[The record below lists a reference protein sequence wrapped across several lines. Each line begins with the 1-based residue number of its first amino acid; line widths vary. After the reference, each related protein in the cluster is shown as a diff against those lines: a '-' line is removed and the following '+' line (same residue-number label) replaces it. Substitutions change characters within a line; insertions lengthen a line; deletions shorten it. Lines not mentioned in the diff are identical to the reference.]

1 MKPALGSV
9 AIQAAGS
16 AATVGAALLVASTL
30 GLAAQG
36 QFGLLRS
43 WNDALVTLAVLGLP
57 QGLLHLQ
64 YREAVPVVALR
75 AWVMRYVFALAA
87 VCALIAAGLWLALPA
102 GPLFGVLP
110 PATFAVLAAT
120 VPLAAAHML
129 WRSLALRESGQL
141 AYAAITALPALLIV
155 ALLVPVCLAGEATGL
170 VWTLFA
176 SAAVSAGVSGA
187 LVARAARRSVGTSA
201 QPAWSRATLWS
212 VGVETAAQSVLTA
225 AGPALLLSTV
235 GWLGAPLAEVGA
247 VSLGMHVY
255 QLFGVAAAYVAPMVY
270 DRAAQAVHAVRVDE
284 LMVWLRARITL
295 SHGLLAVALAAV
307 ALVLLRWLWPAG
319 ANSLALLSLMALAGV
334 LSMGVRVLVTLMLA
348 RGAFRPLSVQ
358 ALVRV
363 LVTTGATAVLMQR
376 APATLA
382 GPLALVGTEAL
393 MGVWLLRSLRQG
405 DALAAAATGAAS
417 S

>member
-1 MKPALGSV
+1 MRPALGSV

-43 WNDALVTLAVLGLP
+43 WSDALVTLAVLGLP

-64 YREAVPVVALR
+64 YREAVPVAALR
-75 AWVMRYVFALAA
+75 AWVMRYVLALAA
-87 VCALIAAGLWLALPA
+87 ICALLAIGLLLLLPA

-110 PATFAVLAAT
+110 PATVAVLAAT

-129 WRSLALRESGQL
+129 WRSLALREAGVL

-155 ALLVPVCLAGEATGL
+155 AFLVPVCLAGQGAGL

-176 SAAVSAGVSGA
+176 SAAVSALVSGM
-187 LVARAARRSVGTSA
+187 LVARAARRSVGTDA
-201 QPAWSRATLWS
+201 APAWSRATLWS

-270 DRAAQAVHAVRVDE
+270 DRAARAGHTVRIDE
-284 LMVWLRARITL
+284 LTAWLRARVTL
-295 SHGLLAVALAAV
+295 AHALLAVVLAAA
-307 ALVLLRWLWPAG
+307 ALVMLRWLWPAG

-334 LSMGVRVLVTLMLA
+334 LSMGVRLLVTLMLA

-363 LVTTGATAVLMQR
+363 LLATGTTALLMQR
-376 APATLA
+376 VPATVA
-382 GPLALVGTEAL
+382 VPLALVGTEAL
-393 MGVWLLRSLRQG
+393 MGLWLLRSLRQG
-405 DALAAAATGAAS
+405 DALATSAAEPAP
-417 S
+417 